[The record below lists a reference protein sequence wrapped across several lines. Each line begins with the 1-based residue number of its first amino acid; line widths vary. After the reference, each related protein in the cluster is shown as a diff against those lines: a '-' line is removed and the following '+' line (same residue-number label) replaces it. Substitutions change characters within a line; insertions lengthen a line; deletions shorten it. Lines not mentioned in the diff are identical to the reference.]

1 MYFNKN
7 PQTLETESCLI
18 DELHTMEETKIFV
31 VITVLSTVLIGL
43 AVYLFWLDRRVTKM
57 EKEINNSKKQS

>member
-1 MYFNKN
+1 
-7 PQTLETESCLI
+7 
-18 DELHTMEETKIFV
+18 MEETKIFV

-57 EKEINNSKKQS
+57 EKEINENKN

>member
-1 MYFNKN
+1 
-7 PQTLETESCLI
+7 
-18 DELHTMEETKIFV
+18 MEETKIFV

-57 EKEINNSKKQS
+57 EKEINDNKN

>member
-1 MYFNKN
+1 
-7 PQTLETESCLI
+7 
-18 DELHTMEETKIFV
+18 MEESKLFV

-57 EKEINNSKKQS
+57 EKEINNNKN

>member
-1 MYFNKN
+1 
-7 PQTLETESCLI
+7 
-18 DELHTMEETKIFV
+18 MEESKIFV

-57 EKEINNSKKQS
+57 EKEINNSKN